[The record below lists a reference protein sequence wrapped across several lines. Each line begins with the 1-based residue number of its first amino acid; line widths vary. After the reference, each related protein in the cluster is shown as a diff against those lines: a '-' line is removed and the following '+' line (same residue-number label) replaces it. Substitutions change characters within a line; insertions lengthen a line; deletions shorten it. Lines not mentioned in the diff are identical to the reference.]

1 MLVKEETGRI
11 DSTEALRL
19 IKIEFEKSNNK
30 IMLVKKNLIFQSLTI
45 IYKQLFH

>member
-11 DSTEALRL
+11 DSTEVLRL